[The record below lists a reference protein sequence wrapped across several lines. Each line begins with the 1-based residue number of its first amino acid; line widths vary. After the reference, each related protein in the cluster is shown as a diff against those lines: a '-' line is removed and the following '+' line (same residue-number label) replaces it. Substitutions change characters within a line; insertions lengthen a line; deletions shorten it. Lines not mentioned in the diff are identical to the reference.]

1 MNFEVKTK
9 EIGGITFGVTPLP
22 GRKALRMQSRLA
34 RIFAPALAQAG
45 DDVSAALDSF
55 FSRLTPDEYE
65 AIAQELLFNT
75 TADGVPLFGPKGCFD
90 ALFCARSEIVPQV
103 LRFAIEEVNFAGFF
117 GAFAG
122 ALRTFVESL
131 GKDKTKGAAPGA

>member
-9 EIGGITFGVTPLP
+9 EIGGVTFGVTPLP
-22 GRKALRMQSRLA
+22 GRKALRMQPRLA

-65 AIAQELLFNT
+65 AIAQELLYNA
-75 TADGVPLFGPKGCFD
+75 TADGVPLFGVKGCFD
-90 ALFCARSEIVPQV
+90 SLFCGRSEIVPQV

-117 GAFAG
+117 GVFSG
-122 ALRTFVESL
+122 ALAKFVASL
-131 GKDKTKGAAPGA
+131 GKEKAKEATAD